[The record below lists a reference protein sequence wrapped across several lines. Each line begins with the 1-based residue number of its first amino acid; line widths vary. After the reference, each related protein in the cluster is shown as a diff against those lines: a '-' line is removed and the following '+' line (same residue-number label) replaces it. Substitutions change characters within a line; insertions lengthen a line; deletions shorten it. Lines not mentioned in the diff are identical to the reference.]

1 MVTKSGVIST
11 VDMIK
16 CLKQIRSQKVEVW
29 KQSHYYVKK
38 QQEWGFAQQN
48 FSLFAATAKKA
59 KKANILELIFDL

>member
-29 KQSHYYVKK
+29 KQSHYYVKSSK
-38 QQEWGFAQQN
+38 SEVLLNKIFLFLLQQ
-48 FSLFAATAKKA
+48 LKKL
-59 KKANILELIFDL
+59 KRQIFWN